1 MSRVG
6 KMEFDSNN
14 INMHEFVQEAN
25 LTVAQVPMMHTAL
38 LAYVSLRE
46 KSKKLNGLNF
56 KLWQQ
61 KNVFYFTI
69 LNLARF
75 LMEDTPKL
83 KEDKLDI
90 QVINVVDA

>member
-1 MSRVG
+1 MSHIG

-38 LAYVSLRE
+38 LAYVSPRE

-56 KLWQQ
+56 KLWHQ

-75 LMEDTPKL
+75 LTEDTPKL